1 MPNPVTVLMI
11 LTVRYGKNGI
21 TNCVMNY
28 VSRFD
33 KARIRCDLVCP
44 NEPGE
49 RARELIGQTGGEVFV
64 LGGRNRRPTEYLKNL
79 SRIIRERGEEIVHA
93 HGNSA
98 TLYLEMLAA
107 KRGGAKNR
115 LPHSHNTT
123 CKMKMADRLLRGAF
137 YGSYTH
143 AMACS
148 ATAGEWLYPKRDY
161 DVLNN
166 AIDAEAFRYS
176 VSAREETRER
186 MGLLPEETVFLH
198 IGAFNQQKNQAF
210 LLEAFQFF
218 LRREP
223 NARLL
228 LVGDGE
234 QRASCESRAEA
245 RGIRRQVEFLGQR
258 DDIPALLSAA
268 DAFVLPSLHEGL
280 PLTLIEARGMG
291 RRQAQHQRKRSRV
304 QAAWDAGL
312 EHAHIA
318 PPLWVSLRETFA
330 DGLRM
335 TFVTCLGVCDAGVR
349 AHQPCYLCAD
359 WQCRGVRRG
368 DGKPCD
374 AGASGGL

>member
-1 MPNPVTVLMI
+1 MMI

-33 KARIRCDLVCP
+33 PARIRCDLFCP

-49 RARELIGQTGGEVFV
+49 QARQMIAKTGGEVFV
-64 LGGRNRRPTEYLKNL
+64 LGGRNRKPLSYLKKL
-79 SRIIRERGEEIVHA
+79 SGVIRDRGVEIVHA

-107 KRGGAKNR
+107 KRGGAKHR

-123 CKMKMADRLLRGAF
+123 CKMKLADRLLRGVF
-137 YGSYTH
+137 YNSFTH

-148 ATAGEWLYPKRDY
+148 VAAGEWLYPKRAY

-166 AIDAEAFRYS
+166 AIDANAFRYD
-176 VSAREETRER
+176 AAMRQETREQL
-186 MGLLPEETVFLH
+186 GLAPEETVFLH
-198 IGAFNQQKNQAF
+198 IGAFNEQKNQTF
-210 LLEAFQFF
+210 LLEAFYRY
-218 LRREP
+218 LERNA

-234 QRASCESRAEA
+234 RRNGCTARAETL
-245 RGIRRQVEFLGQR
+245 GIVKRVEFLGQR

-280 PLTLIEARGMG
+280 PLTLIEA
-291 RRQAQHQRKRSRV
+291 QC
-304 QAAWDAGL
+304 AGL
-312 EHAHIA
+312 PCLASDRVTPESALTGLVKFSPIDHA
-318 PPLWVSLRETFA
+318 ETFA
-330 DGLRM
+330 EAMEKLRL
-335 TFVTCLGVCDAGVR
+335 VDRAAASQGAIQRVAEAGYDVS
-349 AHQPCYLCAD
+349 QN
-359 WQCRGVRRG
+359 
-368 DGKPCD
+368 
-374 AGASGGL
+374 AGTLMRLYESLAGRS